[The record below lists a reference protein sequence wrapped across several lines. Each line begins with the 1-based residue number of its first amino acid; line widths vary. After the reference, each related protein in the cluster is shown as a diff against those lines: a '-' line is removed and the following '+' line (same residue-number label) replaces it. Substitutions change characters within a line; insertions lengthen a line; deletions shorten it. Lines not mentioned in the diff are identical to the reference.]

1 MDSTIGSASAGGR
14 PLFPFAQRS
23 TNEQRTSDPR
33 GGLAEPDMKVRPAAD
48 DADVPVRRL
57 LGRGR
62 VRSGTRAS
70 PVGLMAIWLVSA
82 LSSVAGLA
90 SSPAAVARDGPT
102 TTLLSRDFGDFFGST
117 RIIDF
122 LGASTSANGNVVAF
136 ESRAL
141 PDVTQFQVWVR
152 DVVREESQLMS
163 RANGG
168 LGATANG
175 PSSDAAISA
184 NGRFVAFASGGTN
197 LDPDDS
203 DTMPDIFLRD
213 RLANTTSLV
222 SRATGS
228 HGAKGNGQSMLPSV
242 SADGRFVAFASES
255 NNLDTADTDGSMD
268 VYVRDR
274 SRKRTVLVSRDTG
287 ADANDFAISPS
298 ISGDGGT
305 IAFSSSPDPG
315 APDGAIFVRSRPF
328 SSRTATTTLASRA
341 DGYEGAPLPENSR
354 RPSLSQNGRFLAFVS
369 RNDVFR
375 RDLRRHRNTL
385 VSVPLPSAPAGSGG
399 GSVAS
404 ISANG
409 NVVAFQSSSRL
420 DPDDTD
426 IFDDIFVRNIKAGT
440 TELASRGNGSNGP
453 DGVPD
458 SFRPSIS
465 ANGRAV
471 AFDSSVAILLD
482 PADGDGQLDVFLR
495 RLG

>member
-1 MDSTIGSASAGGR
+1 V
-14 PLFPFAQRS
+14 
-23 TNEQRTSDPR
+23 
-33 GGLAEPDMKVRPAAD
+33 KVRPAAD
-48 DADVPVRRL
+48 DADVSVRRL
-57 LGRGR
+57 LGRAR
-62 VRSGTRAS
+62 VRTGTPAW
-70 PVGLMAIWLVSA
+70 PEGVTAIWLVLA
-82 LSSVAGLA
+82 LSAVALLA
-90 SSPAAVARDGPT
+90 SSSAAVARDGPT

-117 RIIDF
+117 RIVHF
-122 LGASTSANGNVVAF
+122 LGASASATGNVVAF

-152 DVVREESQLMS
+152 EVVRERSQLMS
-163 RANGG
+163 RADGA

-175 PSSDAAISA
+175 GSSDAAVSA
-184 NGRFVAFASGGTN
+184 NGRFVAFASAGTN

-203 DTMPDIFLRD
+203 DATPDIFLRD
-213 RLANTTSLV
+213 RVANRTSLV

-228 HGAKGNGQSMLPSV
+228 HGAKGNGQSLLPSV
-242 SADGRFVAFASES
+242 SADGRFVAFASGS
-255 NNLDTADTDGSMD
+255 NNLDPADTDGSMD

-274 SRKRTVLVSRDTG
+274 LRKRTILVSRDTG

-298 ISGDGGT
+298 ISGDGQT

-315 APDGAIFVRSRPF
+315 APDGAAFVRSRPF
-328 SSRTATTTLASRA
+328 APRAATTTLVSRA
-341 DGYEGAPLPENSR
+341 DGREGAALPENSR
-354 RPSLSQNGRFLAFVS
+354 RPSLSQNGRFVAFVS
-369 RNDVFR
+369 RSDVLR
-375 RDLRRHRNTL
+375 RDLKNYRNTL
-385 VSVPLPSAPAGSGG
+385 VSVPAPSAPAAPGG
-399 GSVAS
+399 GSLAS

-409 NVVAFQSSSRL
+409 NVVAFQSSSRV

-426 IFDDIFVRNIKAGT
+426 AYDDIFVRNIKAGT
-440 TELASRGNGSNGP
+440 TELASRGDGLQGP

-471 AFDSSVAILLD
+471 AFDSSVATLLD